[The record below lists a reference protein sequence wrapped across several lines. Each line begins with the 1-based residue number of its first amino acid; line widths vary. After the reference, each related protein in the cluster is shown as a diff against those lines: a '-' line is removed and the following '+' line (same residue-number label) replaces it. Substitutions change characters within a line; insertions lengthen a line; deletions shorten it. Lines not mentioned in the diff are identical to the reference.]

1 MFKKCFCLFY
11 VWITGEKFDI
21 MLVKNSLDDELQE
34 LQTNNTTGNKLLSLN
49 NEPCVVVAFN
59 YNQQLA
65 KEGKMTS
72 KLQDHSTRYNNLKHK
87 EATPRSSYP
96 KIQLKPNEIAKY
108 ISFLVVLSIILVGL
122 FFDTWIE
129 PSLMK
134 DQRGRI
140 WASLIR
146 LFGFMAFVWAVAIMI
161 LDGVP
166 FVRLQS
172 IVLIFW
178 AIWMHLKS

>member
-1 MFKKCFCLFY
+1 MDY
-11 VWITGEKFDI
+11 RGKFDI
-21 MLVKNSLDDELQE
+21 MHVKYSLDDELQE
-34 LQTNNTTGNKLLSLN
+34 FQTNNTTGNKLLSLN
-49 NEPCVVVAFN
+49 NEPCIVFGFKFK
-59 YNQQLA
+59 QQLA

-72 KLQDHSTRYNNLKHK
+72 KLQDRSARCNNLKHK

-172 IVLIFW
+172 VVLIFW